1 MELKVRALDGV
12 EEKSV
17 QEVEEKLLEQH
28 ENELSSEDSQSE
40 ETKVEETLEDNTE
53 AGGEVKAP
61 ELAEED
67 VLSFIKNRYNKEI
80 NSVEDLFQE
89 REASRD
95 IPEDVSAYL
104 EYRQKTGRGF
114 EDYLKLNRDFDSI
127 DDNDLLREYFA
138 ATEDGLD
145 KDDIDVLME
154 DFSFDEELDDENQV
168 KKTKLAK
175 KKTVAKA
182 KKFFNEQKEMY
193 KQPLE
198 SSTVGFSDSEK
209 QELQAYKQYLEQAK
223 TQEEELTRKR
233 DWFLNKTNEFFDSD
247 FKGFDF
253 ALGEKT
259 LTYNPSSK
267 VDELKKSQIDSS
279 NFINKFTNDDGLIT
293 DINGYHRALAIAMN
307 PERFAKFFYEQGKSE
322 ATEDV
327 TRKIKNVNMSERRAP
342 EVTQKGGFQ
351 VRSMNQD
358 SGRGLKIR
366 SKK

>member
-1 MELKVRALDGV
+1 MELKVKALDGI

-28 ENELSSEDSQSE
+28 EKELSGEDSQVE
-40 ETKVEETLEDNTE
+40 ETKVEETPETNTE
-53 AGGEVKAP
+53 AEGEIESP

-67 VLSFIKNRYNKEI
+67 VLSFIKSRYNKDI

-89 REASRD
+89 REASQE

-104 EYRQKTGRGF
+104 EYRQKTGRGY
-114 EDYLKLNRDFDSI
+114 EDYLKLNRDFDAI
-127 DDNDLLREYFA
+127 DDNDLLREYFS

-145 KDDIDVLME
+145 KDDIEVLME
-154 DFSFDEELDDENQV
+154 DFSFDEELDEENQV

-175 KKTVAKA
+175 KKAVAKA
-182 KKFFNEQKEMY
+182 KKFFNEQKEMF

-198 SSTVGFSDSEK
+198 SSTVGFSESER
-209 QELQAYKQYLEQAK
+209 QELDSYKQYLEQAK
-223 TQEEELTRKR
+223 SQEEEAARRR
-233 DWFLNKTNEFFDSD
+233 DWFINKSNDLFSDD

-253 ALGEKT
+253 TLGDKE
-259 LTYNPSSK
+259 LTYNPTSK
-267 VDELKKSQIDSS
+267 IDELKQSQLDSS
-279 NFINKFTNDDGLIT
+279 NFIKKFSNEEGLIT
-293 DINGYHRALAIAMN
+293 DVHGYHRALAIAMN

-327 TRKIKNVNMSERRAP
+327 TKKIKNINMSERRAP
-342 EVTQKGGFQ
+342 EVTNKGGFQ
-351 VRSMNQD
+351 VRTMNQD